1 MKFKRTILG
10 HIALL
15 LFFLIFTGCEIE
27 EHSKNFNVAALKEI
41 AAEMVLIINDRS
53 WDELRALSSDEF
65 KNKFDDDFIER
76 NLYSFLNKTGRYK
89 FTRSIFFTES
99 AEEKTGEKVG
109 IIIVKTKYEYK
120 KLTYTFNFNERNELI
135 GFFIQ

>member
-10 HIALL
+10 PIALL
-15 LFFLIFTGCEIE
+15 LFFLIFIGCEIE

-65 KNKFDDDFIER
+65 K
-76 NLYSFLNKTGRYK
+76 
-89 FTRSIFFTES
+89 
-99 AEEKTGEKVG
+99 
-109 IIIVKTKYEYK
+109 
-120 KLTYTFNFNERNELI
+120 
-135 GFFIQ
+135 